1 MVEHPLYMKSFILGE
16 TDDILARQH
25 QYNVMQKGIQQIPTG
40 ILTSVDGQDD
50 LIFPFVD
57 YFKLALNT
65 FPNAKNRHDTYLHDI
80 ILHERPFKD
89 LVYHVKD
96 KLLMNT
102 KEAFAF
108 YNTSDFLRD
117 IERIKDFLIENLTSF
132 GHYAVMEYKFT

>member
-1 MVEHPLYMKSFILGE
+1 M
-16 TDDILARQH
+16 
-25 QYNVMQKGIQQIPTG
+25 
-40 ILTSVDGQDD
+40 LTSIDRQDG

-57 YFKLALNT
+57 YFKLT
-65 FPNAKNRHDTYLHDI
+65 INAVKSTKNKHDTFLHDI
-80 ILHERPFKD
+80 ILHERPFTD

-102 KEAFAF
+102 KEALAF

>member
-1 MVEHPLYMKSFILGE
+1 MKSFILGE
-16 TDDILARQH
+16 TDDILIRQK
-25 QYNVMQKGIQQIPTG
+25 QYNTMQKGIQQIPTG
-40 ILTSVDGQDD
+40 TLTSVDGQDG

-57 YFKLALNT
+57 YFKLTLNT
-65 FPNAKNRHDTYLHDI
+65 LPNAKNRHDTYLHDI

-108 YNTSDFLRD
+108 YNTSDFIRD
-117 IERIKDFLIENLTSF
+117 IERIKEFLIENLTNF
-132 GHYAVMEYKFT
+132 GHYTVMEHLFT